1 MWGLWEYGRA
11 TGRRR
16 AREAANRA
24 AELFL
29 DHRIFRK
36 GGSGEPIHPSMVK
49 LHYPAYWHYD
59 VLQALHLLARMGK
72 ARDERTGDALDLLEQ
87 LRQPDGRWRPGGY
100 WWSRPGSARE
110 PEAVDW
116 GRDGPSE
123 MLTLNAFRVL
133 RAAGR

>member
-1 MWGLWEYGRA
+1 MWGPWEYARAMGYGRA
-11 TGRRR
+11 RQ
-16 AREAANRA
+16 AANRT

-29 DHRIFRK
+29 EHRIFRK
-36 GGSGEPIHPSMVK
+36 GASGEPIQPSVVE

-87 LRQPDGRWRPGGY
+87 RRLPDGRWRPGGY
-100 WWSRPGSARE
+100 WWSRPGSARA

-116 GRDGPSE
+116 GRDGASE
-123 MLTLNAFRVL
+123 MLTLNALRVL
-133 RAAGR
+133 RAAER